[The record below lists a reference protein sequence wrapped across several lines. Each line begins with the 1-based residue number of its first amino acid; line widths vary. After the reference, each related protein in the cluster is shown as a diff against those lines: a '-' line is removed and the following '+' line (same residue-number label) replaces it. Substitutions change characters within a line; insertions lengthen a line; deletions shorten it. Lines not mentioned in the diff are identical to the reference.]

1 MEVAVRVR
9 DFYICLNWKVTATPW
24 LWNEQQIQSTH
35 KVSPGEVCIVAAV

>member
-9 DFYICLNWKVTATPW
+9 DFCICLNWKVTATPW